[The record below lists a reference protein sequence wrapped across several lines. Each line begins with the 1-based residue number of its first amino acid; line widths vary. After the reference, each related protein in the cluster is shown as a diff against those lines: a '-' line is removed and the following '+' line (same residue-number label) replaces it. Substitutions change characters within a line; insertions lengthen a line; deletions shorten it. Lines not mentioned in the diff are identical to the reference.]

1 MRSQLSRCPLL
12 RRIHLKVKINLLG
25 YNPGESMV
33 QRTSLKVYILL
44 LLVTFMSLPV
54 DPALQ
59 CVMTLRVLGGQW
71 ICKGTLSAL

>member
-1 MRSQLSRCPLL
+1 
-12 RRIHLKVKINLLG
+12 
-25 YNPGESMV
+25 MV

-71 ICKGTLSAL
+71 ICKDTLSAL